1 MWRAVCALACAVA
14 LSGCASLRAGAGS
27 SVADATPRPQEAGA
41 MLGYNLDVGADVSWS
56 ELGELWVGYRWHKVS
71 ELVPARVVDGRAL
84 YAARALHGPYLETV
98 IQLIEEDDE
107 GERAALGVGIGGQVL
122 MRPQGEGIEGF
133 FATMRL
139 QFEEQGVSFER
150 EQGLGFSTGR
160 LGAERL
166 WQITPLGVELKMYD
180 LREMISPSDD

>member
-1 MWRAVCALACAVA
+1 
-14 LSGCASLRAGAGS
+14 
-27 SVADATPRPQEAGA
+27 
-41 MLGYNLDVGADVSWS
+41 
-56 ELGELWVGYRWHKVS
+56 
-71 ELVPARVVDGRAL
+71 VVDGRAL
-84 YAARALHGPYLETV
+84 YAGRALHGPYLETV

-150 EQGLGFSTGR
+150 EQGLGIGLFMGFSTGR